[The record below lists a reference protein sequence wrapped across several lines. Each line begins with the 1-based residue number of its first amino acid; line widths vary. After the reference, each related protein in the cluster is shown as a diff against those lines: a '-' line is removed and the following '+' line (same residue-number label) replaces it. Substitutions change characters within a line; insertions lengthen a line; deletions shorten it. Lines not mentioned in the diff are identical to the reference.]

1 VTARRVLTPGHL
13 NRALLA
19 RQLLLERA
27 DLALTDAIEQMAAL
41 QDQNATALYVGLWS
55 RVRGVERAAVTQ
67 ALEDRTLI
75 QGTLMRGTIHVVTR
89 RQYWRH
95 AVAVRQ
101 PLRDWFVRTRPAA
114 ERKGTEA
121 EMLEHAGRLR
131 AALADGPRTVK
142 ELDGLATGFVGNA
155 GLWVNLV
162 RVPPS
167 GTWERR
173 RADRLALAE
182 SWVGPEDAGE
192 LEGRALLVRS
202 YLTAFG
208 PAPWKDIAQW
218 AGVGVAD
225 LQHAAAESGLELAT
239 YGDEAGRPLIDLP
252 DAPLPDPD
260 APAPVRFLPHWDAIT
275 LAHARRS
282 GVLPEPHRAVLYHIR
297 NPASMGTVLVDGRI
311 VAGWRFRDGTVALEW
326 FEAVGPRDRDA
337 VEDERL
343 ALEVFSA

>member
-1 VTARRVLTPGHL
+1 VAIRRVLTPRQL

-27 DLALTDAIEQMAAL
+27 DLSLTDAIERMAAL

-89 RQYWRH
+89 RQYWLH
-95 AVAVRQ
+95 AVAIRA
-101 PLRDWFVRTRPAA
+101 PLREWFVRSRPAA
-114 ERKGTEA
+114 SREGIESQMEA
-121 EMLEHAGRLR
+121 HAAGLR

-142 ELDGLATGFVGNA
+142 ELDGLASGFIGNA

-182 SWVGPEDAGE
+182 DWVGEEDATE
-192 LEGRALLVRS
+192 VEGRALLVRS
-202 YLTAFG
+202 FLAAFG
-208 PAPWKDIAQW
+208 PAPWKDIATW
-218 AGVGVAD
+218 AGVGPAD
-225 LQHAAAESGLELAT
+225 LQRAVAETGLRLADHED
-239 YGDEAGRPLIDLP
+239 GAGKPLVDLP

-260 APAPVRFLPHWDAIT
+260 VPAPVRFLPHWDAVT
-275 LAHARRS
+275 LVHARRS
-282 GVLPEPHRAVLYHIR
+282 GIMPEEHRPILFHIR
-297 NPASMGTVLVDGRI
+297 NPASMGTVVVDGRI
-311 VAGWRFRDGTVALEW
+311 VAGWRFRDGAVALEP
-326 FEAVGPRDRDA
+326 FEEIGPKDRDA
-337 VEDERL
+337 VEDERA
-343 ALEVFSA
+343 ALEAFSA

>member
-1 VTARRVLTPGHL
+1 MTARRILTQGHL

-27 DLALTDAIEQMAAL
+27 DLPHDRAIEQMAAL

-55 RVRGVERAAVTQ
+55 RVRGVERAAVTA

-89 RQYWRH
+89 RQYWLH
-95 AVAVRQ
+95 AVAVRE
-101 PLRDWFVRTRPAA
+101 PLREWFIRTRPAA
-114 ERKGTEA
+114 ERESTGQA
-121 EMLEHAGRLR
+121 MLAHADRLR

-142 ELDGLATGFVGNA
+142 ELDGLASGFVGNA

-182 SWVGPEDAGE
+182 DWVGPEQAGE
-192 LEGRALLVRS
+192 VDGRALLVRS

-208 PAPWKDIAQW
+208 PASWKDIASW

-225 LQHAAAESGLELAT
+225 LQRAAAEAGLALVIHEDESGK
-239 YGDEAGRPLIDLP
+239 PLVDLP

-260 APAPVRFLPHWDAIT
+260 VPAPVRFLPHWDAIT
-275 LAHARRS
+275 LVHARRT
-282 GVLPEPHRAVLYHIR
+282 GVLPEPHRAILYHIK

-311 VAGWRFRDGTVALEW
+311 VAGWRFRDGSIALEP
-326 FEAVGPRDRDA
+326 FEEIAGPDHDA
-337 VEDERL
+337 VEAERA
-343 ALEVFSA
+343 ALEAFAA